1 MLFYSYRSVLIVLD
15 VNITPSTISLC
26 LASRDFY
33 TVLCVP
39 QRRPLANKTDSHAHS
54 CDLHNDAIWPRYMT
68 SHLEEVASLAR

>member
-1 MLFYSYRSVLIVLD
+1 VLD

-39 QRRPLANKTDSHAHS
+39 QRRPLANKTDSHAHT
-54 CDLHNDAIWPRYMT
+54 CDLHNDAI
-68 SHLEEVASLAR
+68 